1 MKSRAIGKIVCPN
14 TRTILARTFTRTG
27 AERLDWL
34 EARKISKEDK
44 EAESCAHGKDHA
56 VIPVSI
62 HD

>member
-1 MKSRAIGKIVCPN
+1 MYIYRKIVCPN
-14 TRTILARTFTRTG
+14 THTLHVYAG
-27 AERLDWL
+27 VERLDWL

-44 EAESCAHGKDHA
+44 EAESCAQGKDHA